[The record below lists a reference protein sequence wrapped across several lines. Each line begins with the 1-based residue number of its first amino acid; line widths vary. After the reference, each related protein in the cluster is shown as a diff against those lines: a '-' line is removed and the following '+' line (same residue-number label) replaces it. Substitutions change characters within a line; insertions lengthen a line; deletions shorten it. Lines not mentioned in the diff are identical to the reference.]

1 MLLNEARLVKAVNF
15 STTYG
20 DSNWVP
26 LRLTWEG
33 HDFLD
38 AARNEDRWKKAKAR
52 PFSWMVNSVS
62 VLLSSAPQGRQ
73 KIAQC
78 VRPG

>member
-1 MLLNEARLVKAVNF
+1 MLLNESRLVKAVNF
-15 STTYG
+15 STYG

-38 AARNEDRWKKAKAR
+38 AARNEDRRKKAKAR
-52 PFSWMVNSVS
+52 PFSWMVYSVS

-73 KIAQC
+73 KIAQG
-78 VRPG
+78 VSPG